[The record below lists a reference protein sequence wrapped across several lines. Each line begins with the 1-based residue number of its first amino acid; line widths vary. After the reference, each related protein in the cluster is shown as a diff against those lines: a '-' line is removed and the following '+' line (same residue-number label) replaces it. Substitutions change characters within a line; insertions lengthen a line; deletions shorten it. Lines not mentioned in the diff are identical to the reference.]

1 LDGAIRA
8 VAWKEGCS
16 MVDPGILANAVAIFL
31 APALPYLLNLG
42 GKAGEEAAKKLGG
55 EGWEK
60 AKRLWQRL
68 LPKVEGKET
77 ARGAAADLAAAPE
90 DGDAV
95 AQFRFQVKKLLEAE
109 PALAEELARLLG
121 PETAGTSYR
130 AEVHGSGA
138 VAQGEGAVAAGAGG
152 MAFGGGAH
160 GIRIGNV
167 GPGAKG
173 GGEDDPEGP
182 GGDG

>member
-1 LDGAIRA
+1 MIDL
-8 VAWKEGCS
+8 
-16 MVDPGILANAVAIFL
+16 GILANAVAILL

-60 AKRLWQRL
+60 AKALWERLS
-68 LPKVEGKET
+68 PKVEGKET
-77 ARGAAADLAAAPE
+77 ARGAVADLAAAPG

-95 AQFRFQVKKLLEAE
+95 AQFRLQVKKLLEAE
-109 PALAEELARLLG
+109 PALAEELAGLLG
-121 PETAGTSYR
+121 PEAAGTSYR

-138 VAQGEGAVAAGAGG
+138 VAQGPGAVAAGAGG

-160 GIRIGNV
+160 GIRIGDF

-173 GGEDDPEGP
+173 GEDEPEEP